1 MEQSA
6 PNASEHGTP
15 TSETHDQLQLKK
27 AVTAAAIA
35 AASSAAPGQRE
46 RVVTD
51 AIYAASAVAETAHVP
66 KDR

>member
-1 MEQSA
+1 METFA
-6 PNASEHGTP
+6 PDLSEHGIT
-15 TSETHDQLQLKK
+15 TSETHDQLQRKK

-51 AIYAASAVAETAHVP
+51 AIYAASAVAETAHAP